1 MKRFLQ
7 NGRCFVCFVD
17 LKIYVL
23 ILMEIQMSPSV
34 LYMLHVH
41 TSLKG
46 NYSVTHT
53 NTCLMSDIVFTRITR
68 FGININFLCEPIW

>member
-1 MKRFLQ
+1 MKKFLQ
-7 NGRCFVCFVD
+7 NGRFVCFVD

-53 NTCLMSDIVFTRITR
+53 NTCLMSDIVFTRITLVSAL
-68 FGININFLCEPIW
+68 I